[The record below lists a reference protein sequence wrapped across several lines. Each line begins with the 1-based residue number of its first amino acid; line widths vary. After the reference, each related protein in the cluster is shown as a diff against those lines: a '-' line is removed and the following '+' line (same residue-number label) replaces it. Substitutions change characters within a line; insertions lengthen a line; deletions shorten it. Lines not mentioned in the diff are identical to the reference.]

1 MGVKKYGG
9 SLNSQTRAQ
18 AKAEAKFR
26 TEKGGVEVYGKLDT
40 TAINRIFA
48 LDPTI
53 KTWDDFQR
61 RAKIEIER
69 VAAGSGDSTFSSG
82 LVSHQKITDGKRT
95 DCFSPDGHYW
105 TSKRTEDRSG
115 RLDSDKGE
123 GSRADRSINVDR
135 TKPAAAKKV
144 SAKYVQR
151 VELRTTTVKKK

>member
-1 MGVKKYGG
+1 MKYIVNLVNKRGINKVKFVEGVDIK
-9 SLNSQTRAQ
+9 SAQ

-82 LVSHQKITDGKRT
+82 LVSHQKITDGKMVHRNS
-95 DCFSPDGHYW
+95 F
-105 TSKRTEDRSG
+105 
-115 RLDSDKGE
+115 
-123 GSRADRSINVDR
+123 
-135 TKPAAAKKV
+135 
-144 SAKYVQR
+144 
-151 VELRTTTVKKK
+151 